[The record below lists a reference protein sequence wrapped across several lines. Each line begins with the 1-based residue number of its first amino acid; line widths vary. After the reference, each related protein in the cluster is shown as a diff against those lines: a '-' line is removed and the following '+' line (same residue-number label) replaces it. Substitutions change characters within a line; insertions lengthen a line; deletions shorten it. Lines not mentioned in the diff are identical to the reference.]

1 MGLSLKHENCGY
13 CRLTR
18 RFICSERLIATLQ
31 GYTVVLVDTT
41 TLNGYI
47 EQSVKTRGHG
57 CCRSN
62 FTFKVAAFAVM
73 LSVRYIVY
81 SCIEYRIDR
90 RVGAIVVVHTSTG
103 SCVPVY
109 CRAHNEIFSTR
120 FVGTAKGKSVAKD
133 P

>member
-18 RFICSERLIATLQ
+18 RFIGSERLIDNVTRLYSCFG
-31 GYTVVLVDTT
+31 GYYHSKWLHRTI
-41 TLNGYI
+41 G
-47 EQSVKTRGHG
+47 KTRGRG

-81 SCIEYRIDR
+81 SCIEYCIDTL
-90 RVGAIVVVHTSTG
+90 VGAVVVVHTSTG

-109 CRAHNEIFSTR
+109 CRAHSEIFSTR
-120 FVGTAKGKSVAKD
+120 FVGTAKGKSVAKY